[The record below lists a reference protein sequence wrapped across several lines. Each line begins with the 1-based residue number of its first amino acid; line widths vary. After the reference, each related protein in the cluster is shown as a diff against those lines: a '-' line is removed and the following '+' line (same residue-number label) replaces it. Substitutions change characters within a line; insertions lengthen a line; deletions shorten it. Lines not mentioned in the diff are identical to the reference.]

1 MFAGLTITE
10 LLVILHFG
18 LNLVIALRVIYSPRA
33 ASAALGWLV
42 MLFALPLAGTVLYLL
57 IGEPRL
63 GNRRARRRAEVEAFY
78 DDFQQHLVSTNHPG
92 KQLTISKRFDS
103 LSQLAERKGRF
114 SISYNNECVFFSD
127 AKTIVTKMIA
137 DIEAAEHSCL
147 LMFYIIDAHG
157 MIDELLEALANAAR
171 RGVNCQLLADDVG
184 SKAFF
189 RSKWPSELR
198 KAGVLLTRSLPVGL
212 FKTFFVRSD
221 LRNHRKLLVV
231 DYEVAYTGSF
241 NLIDPAYFKHDA
253 GVGEWRDAMVRCR
266 GPVVYELAGVFYG
279 DWAVER
285 EDNLQA
291 TLARLR
297 SYASLNALYLPEGS
311 GNAALQVIPS
321 APDRK
326 TAVMYDTL
334 MGALYNAQ
342 RRVVITTPYFVPD
355 EPLLS
360 AIEHAAWRG
369 VNVVLIMPLKVDSWL
384 VRQASKTYY
393 KLLLDAG
400 VTLAMFHDGLLH
412 TKTVLIDD
420 EYALFGTMN
429 MDMRSFYLNMELS
442 LAVYDRET
450 VANIGYLQQ
459 SYLAASEP
467 VNLASWQER
476 HVVQR
481 FVERCVR
488 LISPLL

>member
-1 MFAGLTITE
+1 MFAGLTVTE
-10 LLVILHFG
+10 LLVILHFA

-63 GNRRARRRAEVEAFY
+63 GNRRARRTAEVEAFY
-78 DDFQQHLVSTNHPG
+78 DDFQHHFVPADYSQAQTD
-92 KQLTISKRFDS
+92 ISKRFTL

-114 SISYNNECVFFSD
+114 SISECNQCVLYSD
-127 AKTIVTKMIA
+127 AGVIVENMII
-137 DIEAAEHSCL
+137 DIKAAKHSCL

-157 MIDELLEALANAAR
+157 MVDELLEALMAAAR

-189 RSKWPSELR
+189 RSAWPGKLR
-198 KAGVLLTRSLPVGL
+198 EAGVLVTRSLPVGL
-212 FKTFFVRSD
+212 FKTLFVRSD

-231 DYEVAYTGSF
+231 DYDVAYTGSF
-241 NLIDPAYFKHDA
+241 NLVDPAYFKHDA

-266 GPVVYELAGVFYG
+266 GPVVYELSGVFYG
-279 DWAVER
+279 DWAVEND
-285 EDNLQA
+285 DNLQA

-297 SYASLNALYLPEGS
+297 GYASLNELYLPECA

-321 APDRK
+321 APDRE
-326 TAVMYDTL
+326 TSVMYDTL

-342 RRVVITTPYFVPD
+342 RSVVITTPYFVPD

-369 VNVVLIMPLKVDSWL
+369 VDVTLIMPRKVDSWL

-393 KLLLDAG
+393 KPLLDAG
-400 VTLAMFHDGLLH
+400 VTLAMFNDGLLH

-420 EYALFGTMN
+420 QYALFGTMN

-450 VANIGYLQQ
+450 VANIGRLQQ

-467 VNLASWQER
+467 VNLSSWQER
-476 HVVQR
+476 HVVQH

-488 LISPLL
+488 LVSPLL